1 MQVNIKQAL
10 ENTQTLFFDVCDL
23 LEGNTYQ
30 AIGYDDRKE
39 FLFIAKQK
47 LSEIE
52 RFIDKSLDQDQELS
66 KTEQWIKQ
74 VNKDIREGKV

>member
-52 RFIDKSLDQDQELS
+52 RFIDKGLDQDQELS